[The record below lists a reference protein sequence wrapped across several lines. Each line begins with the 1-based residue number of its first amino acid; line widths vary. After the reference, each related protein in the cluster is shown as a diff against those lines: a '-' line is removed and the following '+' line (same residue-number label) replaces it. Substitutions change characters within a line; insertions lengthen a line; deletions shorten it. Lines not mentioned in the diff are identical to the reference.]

1 MRAAVAVFAKPSK
14 RHHAEGEATWRTPAA
29 SMTFTVLKS
38 AVDQWFRHRS
48 GRLGAALAFYS
59 IFSMGPL
66 LLIVTIIA
74 GLLIGAEASRGSL
87 SAEFRSMLGEAG
99 SKAVE
104 AMLAGASSERSGT
117 AGGHCGLEPAAG
129 RRPWRRR
136 PAQGCHE
143 HDLERGGPKG
153 GEPRVVLAAPT

>member
-59 IFSMGPL
+59 IFFDGTVAAHRDQRCRFALRCRGRARKPL
-66 LLIVTIIA
+66 
-74 GLLIGAEASRGSL
+74 G
-87 SAEFRSMLGEAG
+87 
-99 SKAVE
+99 
-104 AMLAGASSERSGT
+104 
-117 AGGHCGLEPAAG
+117 
-129 RRPWRRR
+129 
-136 PAQGCHE
+136 
-143 HDLERGGPKG
+143 
-153 GEPRVVLAAPT
+153 